1 MEVPDERAG
10 KRSGIS
16 SILPVPPML
25 GSLEKS
31 WETSMKRL
39 LIIDDDKAVGNAIKT
54 WLEVEGAE
62 VTHLE
67 DGGSG
72 IEAIESG
79 RFDLVIV
86 DLLMPG
92 LDGLET
98 IEILHRVKPDL
109 PIIVMSALTCPLDGS
124 DVMQRA
130 TELGAVSALYKPF
143 RPSDLMR
150 AIEISLGGPLR
161 PDTLGTEPGP

>member
-1 MEVPDERAG
+1 
-10 KRSGIS
+10 
-16 SILPVPPML
+16 
-25 GSLEKS
+25 
-31 WETSMKRL
+31 MKRL

-98 IEILHRVKPDL
+98 IEILHRIKPDL
-109 PIIVMSALTCPLDGS
+109 PIIVMSALTYPLDGS
-124 DVMQRA
+124 SLPDVMQRA
-130 TELGAVSALYKPF
+130 TELGVVSALCKPF

-150 AIEISLGGPLR
+150 AIETSLGGPLQ
-161 PDTLGTEPGP
+161 PDTLGTEPGR